1 MIYILGGIIGFSY
14 FIYQLESDDIG
25 NIIFRTNS
33 DGIKELSIFSILNV
47 MIAPFQYKQFWTD
60 YKLIKTNWIILV
72 NIGIIN
78 AIIIDKFIL

>member
-1 MIYILGGIIGFSY
+1 M
-14 FIYQLESDDIG
+14 QLVA
-25 NIIFRTNS
+25 T
-33 DGIKELSIFSILNV
+33 
-47 MIAPFQYKQFWTD
+47 PFQYKQFWTD